1 MYGRVSVFFLKA
13 VIQSLLLFGDETWLV
28 TLRMGRFLGG
38 FQDQV
43 VQLLTG
49 WIPWRRSDG
58 RWEYTLAEV
67 VIEEAGLNPMET
79 YIRQR

>member
-67 VIEEAGLNPMET
+67 VIE
-79 YIRQR
+79 